1 MGSTHGEAAGVPPA
15 GPPLRFAFLRRGG
28 LGWAVTCPDL
38 CPRLSVSI
46 GNHLQGR
53 CFGEAEQDGPCM
65 RTGALVCPPCAP
77 RGWLVLGHGHRAEHQ
92 QLQGHHQG
100 DALWGGATTQEL
112 PSCQASHTRAP
123 RECCGALD
131 GAGQGR
137 TPPAAAPAGEGE
149 RAGHWFLLRTLH
161 FGAISSQ
168 SDPCSSCGNHWL
180 MRFLTDS
187 CFLIF

>member
-38 CPRLSVSI
+38 CPCLSVSI
-46 GNHLQGR
+46 GNHLRGR

-77 RGWLVLGHGHRAEHQ
+77 RGRLVLGHGLRAEHQ

-112 PSCQASHTRAP
+112 PSCQASHPGHRGSAAEPWMGQDRAGP
-123 RECCGALD
+123 PQQLLLLGKGSVLGTGFSSGLCTLVPSAPKV
-131 GAGQGR
+131 
-137 TPPAAAPAGEGE
+137 TPAAPVGTTG
-149 RAGHWFLLRTLH
+149 
-161 FGAISSQ
+161 S
-168 SDPCSSCGNHWL
+168 
-180 MRFLTDS
+180 
-187 CFLIF
+187 